1 MREVLMEGGFGLR
14 CSLPRQTSN
23 RHSLCRREGGNS
35 EESAF
40 GPNMVCW
47 LTYRGIAHDATKRPR
62 QLSLIGSD
70 GGRMSQTCSPGLGE
84 RPLGSGGDLA
94 AKSFPLIVLTKAYE
108 ASIKS
113 GKRWRDLS
121 PPGSFHTD
129 GTNSG
134 NSGTMFLPPVNLMDA

>member
-14 CSLPRQTSN
+14 CSLPRQTSD
-23 RHSLCRREGGNS
+23 RHSLYHREGGNRGIL
-35 EESAF
+35 AF

-47 LTYRGIAHDATKRPR
+47 ITYRGIAHDAAKRLR
-62 QLSLIGSD
+62 QHSLIGSD
-70 GGRMSQTCSPGLGE
+70 GSRMSQTCSPGLGE

-94 AKSFPLIVLTKAYE
+94 AKSFPLIVLKDVE

-134 NSGTMFLPPVNLMDA
+134 NPGTMFLPPVNLMDA